1 MCNNS
6 GGKVDT
12 ALTDVRQRAEAAF
25 DSGFFCAE
33 SVLLAITEAEG
44 IASELL
50 PGAATAFCSGQAR
63 TCGACGALNGALLA
77 IGLVLGRRTS
87 DASAEP
93 AYAAAAAVVADFEK
107 EFGSRDCRTL
117 LDGCDLGSPGGKAEF
132 AERGLRLRCRSISGT
147 AAAMAME
154 AISRNRPAR
163 EGS

>member
-1 MCNNS
+1 MCS
-6 GGKVDT
+6 KAAEIGKPT
-12 ALTDVRQRAEAAF
+12 ANVRQRAEAAF
-25 DSGFFCAE
+25 DSGLYCAE
-33 SVLLAITEAEG
+33 SVVLAIAEAEG
-44 IASELL
+44 IASHLL

-77 IGLVLGRRTS
+77 IGLVLGRRAS
-87 DASAEP
+87 EESAEP
-93 AYAAAAAVVADFEK
+93 AYAAAAAVVADFER

-132 AERGLRLRCRSISGT
+132 AERGLRVRCRNISGT

-154 AISRNRPAR
+154 AISRNRSAR